1 MFQFHELT
9 RFLEELSIRGDW
21 RAHADFTIEGAS
33 PVSESRPRTITWM
46 RKQDL
51 DWSRIRAAVIVCAR
65 DFTPPAGSAI
75 VFIPVEN
82 PRLVFT
88 RILRRFFLSAPAAG
102 IDPSARIGED
112 CTIGAGVAIGPYC
125 VIGREVVIG
134 ARCEIRNHVVIGDR
148 TVMGADCVI
157 RSHAVVGEEC
167 LGAEIDE
174 AGHPL
179 AVPHV
184 GRVVLGHDVRI
195 GSFSTVSRA
204 TLGETRIGDY
214 VQIDDH
220 VHVAHNVTIES
231 DTIVTGCAEISG
243 GVHVG
248 PGVWLGPNCALIQKI
263 RIGGNA
269 LIGIGA
275 VVLKDVEADR
285 IAAAMPASLLPASLN
300 RPARETAREGE

>member
-21 RAHADFTIEGAS
+21 RQHDDFTLEGAS

-51 DWSRIRAAVIVCAR
+51 DWSRIQAAVIVCAR
-65 DFTPPAGSAI
+65 DFTPPAGTAI

-88 RILRRFFLSAPAAG
+88 RILRRFFATAPAAG
-102 IDPSARIGED
+102 IDPTARVGEH
-112 CTIGAGVAIGPYC
+112 CAIGAGVAIGPYC
-125 VIGREVVIG
+125 VIGRDVVIG
-134 ARCEIRNHVVIGDR
+134 ARCEIRNHVVLGDR
-148 TVMGADCVI
+148 TVLGADCVI
-157 RSHAVVGEEC
+157 RSHAVIGEEC

-174 AGHPL
+174 EGHPL

-184 GRVVLGHDVRI
+184 GRVVIGHDVRI
-195 GSFSTVSRA
+195 GCFSTVSRA

-231 DTIVTGCAEISG
+231 DTIVTGGAEISG

-248 PGVWLGPNCALIQKI
+248 PRVWLGPHCSLIQKI
-263 RIGGNA
+263 RIGENA

-275 VVLKDVEADR
+275 VVLRDVEPGR
-285 IAAAMPASLLPASLN
+285 VAAAMPASLLPASLN
-300 RPARETAREGE
+300 RPGRDPEREGK